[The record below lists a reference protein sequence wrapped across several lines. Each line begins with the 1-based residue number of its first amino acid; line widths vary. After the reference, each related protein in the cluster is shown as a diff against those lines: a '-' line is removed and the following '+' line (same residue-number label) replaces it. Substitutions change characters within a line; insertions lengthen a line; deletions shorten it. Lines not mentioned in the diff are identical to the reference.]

1 MVEPRRQREG
11 RERHRLRF
19 LAQDAPRVEVR
30 RGCGMWVF
38 FCVQRSHQI
47 RQAGNLGAPRV
58 GGRRRRDARRMGTRF
73 HRESVAEDDAR
84 RLQHRARAE
93 ILLFFRE
100 IRAFLPSFHAEAR
113 HHGGRGEPRAR
124 VRVEISPPPVERRS
138 TRIFAVGEENKP
150 RRQARLRRQR
160 HPPAPRIIFSALQVV
175 VRDVRVAT
183 RLVAVYRYDTK
194 AARRRG
200 DRDGA
205 VAKMTPR
212 RSKRFIQ
219 NARHGGLVVN
229 HDVPRL

>member
-19 LAQDAPRVEVR
+19 LAQDLPRVEVR

-38 FCVQRSHQI
+38 FSVQRSHQI
-47 RQAGNLGAPRV
+47 RQAGNLGAPWV

-100 IRAFLPSFHAEAR
+100 IRLSSFHAEAR
-113 HHGGRGEPRAR
+113 HHGGHSQPRAR
-124 VRVEISPPPVERRS
+124 VRVEIRPSPLERRS
-138 TRIFAVGEENKP
+138 TRILAVGEKNKP

-160 HPPAPRIIFSALQVV
+160 HPPAPRIIFSALQVG

-183 RLVAVYRYDTK
+183 TLVAVYRYDTK

-219 NARHGGLVVN
+219 NARDGGLVVD